1 MTLIVGHR
9 YSSFNAPGSLIIT
22 VFYLLINLLLY
33 SIWNLRQHS
42 GSQEKK
48 NLSYKAFQISTWI
61 SVQCTCVASSVP
73 GVLINN
79 DQSRTGA
86 FNRTRP
92 HMAWS
97 FHTTP
102 HRPRTTSAAQAPGG
116 HGCTWIPTKTQEQ
129 ENRNELK
136 HYSELHLLLS
146 FYFILF
152 FLCFDGGDV
161 KTKAET
167 TAAFRSVSRGWAKC
181 VVYVDMSAKR
191 GRVRVYTGLMCK

>member
-1 MTLIVGHR
+1 MKSEAAQRLTR
-9 YSSFNAPGSLIIT
+9 
-22 VFYLLINLLLY
+22 
-33 SIWNLRQHS
+33 
-42 GSQEKK
+42 K
-48 NLSYKAFQISTWI
+48 NKLSYKAFQISTWI

-116 HGCTWIPTKTQEQ
+116 HGCTWIPTNTYKSRQTEM
-129 ENRNELK
+129 NWNITPNFI
-136 HYSELHLLLS
+136 Y
-146 FYFILF
+146 YCVFILFEF

-167 TAAFRSVSRGWAKC
+167 TAALRSVSRGWAKC

>member
-1 MTLIVGHR
+1 MKSEAAQRLTR
-9 YSSFNAPGSLIIT
+9 
-22 VFYLLINLLLY
+22 
-33 SIWNLRQHS
+33 
-42 GSQEKK
+42 KK
-48 NLSYKAFQISTWI
+48 KLSYKAFHISTWI

-116 HGCTWIPTKTQEQ
+116 
-129 ENRNELK
+129 
-136 HYSELHLLLS
+136 
-146 FYFILF
+146 
-152 FLCFDGGDV
+152 
-161 KTKAET
+161 
-167 TAAFRSVSRGWAKC
+167 TAAPGSPRTHTRAGKQ
-181 VVYVDMSAKR
+181 K
-191 GRVRVYTGLMCK
+191 

>member
-1 MTLIVGHR
+1 MKSEAAQRLTR
-9 YSSFNAPGSLIIT
+9 
-22 VFYLLINLLLY
+22 
-33 SIWNLRQHS
+33 
-42 GSQEKK
+42 KK
-48 NLSYKAFQISTWI
+48 KLSYKAFQISTWI

-102 HRPRTTSAAQAPGG
+102 QRPRTTSAAQAPGG
-116 HGCTWIPTKTQEQ
+116 TAAPGSP
-129 ENRNELK
+129 RK
-136 HYSELHLLLS
+136 HTRAGKQKWTETLLRTS
-146 FYFILF
+146 STTVFFILFEF

-167 TAAFRSVSRGWAKC
+167 TAALCDLWVGAEPNVWFTWICRRREEECVFTQGWC
-181 VVYVDMSAKR
+181 VNRRYSAR
-191 GRVRVYTGLMCK
+191 TLL